1 MKKLKGIKRLVNCG
15 LITLVAFNL
24 FVGCEQSNLFGPVE
38 EGEYTSQ
45 ELSPILFEL
54 DSRLS
59 VDANGFH
66 HITIDTTKW
75 QTIHRISGHV
85 YRDGNPVNVIK
96 FAWTSSHHW
105 YIGDDFGYVIANNG
119 LTDDMTYVGYDTTY
133 ITWFGGEEVPIVN
146 GASYSN
152 EDGEVNTMIAP
163 VRSMVG
169 DTATIFYVYH
179 DNWTYKETYGGFHI
193 IFD

>member
-85 YRDGNPVNVIK
+85 YR
-96 FAWTSSHHW
+96 
-105 YIGDDFGYVIANNG
+105 
-119 LTDDMTYVGYDTTY
+119 
-133 ITWFGGEEVPIVN
+133 VPIVN

-163 VRSMVG
+163 IKTMVG
-169 DTATIFYVYH
+169 DTATIFYAYF